1 MQNNLFLRRLVVFTD
16 DGKTAYDET
25 FHLGVNI
32 IRGHNSSGKST
43 IIRFIFFVL
52 GGCYSEFTPEALRC
66 SSVVA
71 EVEINGRVLVLKR
84 YLEKRSDGRVN
95 PYTPMYI
102 HFGPITDVVSCFK
115 FQDSSPENSNL
126 KPEPREQR
134 VQSQACLS
142 YAESRP
148 RKTEGQTLN
157 LKPGTWSKFPYKS
170 TTEHR
175 SFSNVLFEVMGL
187 PEIKT
192 DSNITMHQILRLI
205 YLDQES
211 PLSSIFLFETFDR
224 EIMREAVANLLM
236 GLYDGRLSRAR
247 LDKEALEKEIDEVS
261 RAKKVTEEI
270 LSNPDTQ
277 STLFLRSQIDR
288 LQGEIA
294 EITETVKRLREGEA
308 LSKLKS
314 REYQRLQDEITR
326 QRKTCDDLDAKVLR
340 LKNDIQDTAY
350 FIEILSHKREA
361 IEHSLH
367 TRDYFDT
374 HHLDF
379 CPECLTRLDTV
390 VEEGHCPLCKSP
402 IDNSRGKTQATRIRL
417 ELDFQIRQA
426 ETVQK
431 INARKLEDMQAQLRS
446 SKRQLSTAQKQY
458 DAAVS
463 NVRSTQDEKI
473 DELLQTK
480 GYKEG
485 EIAQFN
491 TLMEYADKYERLRQ
505 KLTVL
510 EERHSELSRF
520 IKAEE
525 KRIEREQEK
534 INHAIS
540 ANGLFLLNNDDVRQD
555 EFVSASDFKID
566 YKQNQAYISNQRYKL
581 SASSAFYLKMA
592 ARFALFFASLQ
603 VDSMLYP
610 RFMISDNMEDKGMEE
625 NRAKNFQRIIVQ
637 RLKEL
642 ETRRRKNLKPEPREQ
657 REQSQACLSY
667 AESRPR
673 KTEGQTLNLKLE
685 NQPDFQLIFATSNI
699 ADELDTPEYTIGEK
713 YSPTNKSLKNV

>member
-1 MQNNLFLRRLVVFTD
+1 MQNNLFLHRLMVFTE
-16 DGKTAYDET
+16 DGKTAYDES

-66 SSVVA
+66 RSVVA

-84 YLEKRSDGRVN
+84 YLDKTSDGMRVDR
-95 PYTPMYI
+95 YAPMYI
-102 HFGPITDVVSCFK
+102 YFGSIEDYQADKQVLSVK
-115 FQDSSPENSNL
+115 FQKFNY
-126 KPEPREQR
+126 K
-134 VQSQACLS
+134 AT
-142 YAESRP
+142 AER
-148 RKTEGQTLN
+148 
-157 LKPGTWSKFPYKS
+157 
-170 TTEHR
+170 R

-187 PEIKT
+187 PEFKA

-211 PLSSIFLFETFDR
+211 PLSSIFLFESFDK
-224 EIMREAVANLLM
+224 ELTREAVSNLLK
-236 GLYDGRLSRAR
+236 GLYNERLSRAK
-247 LDKEALEKEIDEVS
+247 LDKEALEKEIEEVT

-277 STLFLRSQIDR
+277 STLFLRSQIDK
-288 LQGEIA
+288 LNIEIA
-294 EITETVKRLREGEA
+294 EITEYVKRLREGETV
-308 LSKLKS
+308 SQIKS

-326 QRKTCDDLDAKVLR
+326 QRKSCDNLETGVLR
-340 LKNDIQDTAY
+340 LKNEVQDTAF
-350 FIEILSHKREA
+350 FIDSLSRKRDA
-361 IEHSLH
+361 VEHSIS
-367 TRDYFDT
+367 TRDYFDS

-379 CPECLTRLDTV
+379 CPECLTRLDTP
-390 VEEGHCPLCKSP
+390 VEEGLCPLCKNP
-402 IDNSRGKTQATRIRL
+402 IDNSRGKTQAVRIRL

-426 ETVQK
+426 VSVQK
-431 INARKLEDMQAQLRS
+431 NNERELEEKQAQLRS
-446 SKRQLSTAQKQY
+446 MRRKLTSAQKQY

-463 NVRSTQDEKI
+463 NVRSTQEEKI
-473 DELLQTK
+473 DELIQTK

-491 TLMEYADKYERLRQ
+491 TLLEYADKYERLMK
-505 KLTVL
+505 KLNAL
-510 EERHSELSRF
+510 NDHYSELTRY

-525 KRIEREQEK
+525 KRIEREQLK
-534 INHAIS
+534 IDHAIS
-540 ANGLFLLNNDDVRQD
+540 ENGLFLLNNDDVRQD
-555 EFVSASDFKID
+555 EFVNASDFKID

-625 NRAKNFQRIIVQ
+625 NRAKNFQRIIME
-637 RLKEL
+637 RLKQM
-642 ETRRRKNLKPEPREQ
+642 PP
-657 REQSQACLSY
+657 CDY
-667 AESRPR
+667 
-673 KTEGQTLNLKLE
+673 
-685 NQPDFQLIFATSNI
+685 QLIYATSNI
-699 ADELDTPEYTIGEK
+699 AEELDRPEFTIGEK
-713 YSPTNKSLKNV
+713 YTPNNKSLKNV